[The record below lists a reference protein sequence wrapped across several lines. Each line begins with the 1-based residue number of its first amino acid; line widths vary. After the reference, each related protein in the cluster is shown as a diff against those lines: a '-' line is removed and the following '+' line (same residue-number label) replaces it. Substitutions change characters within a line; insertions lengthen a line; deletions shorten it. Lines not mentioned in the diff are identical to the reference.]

1 MAFLRWWHDKTC
13 FDWPKTKDKRMV
25 QGYHWCGVCKK
36 RVYEKPRLS
45 SDYLQYLLEEQTP

>member
-13 FDWPKTKDKRMV
+13 FDWPKTKDKRMA

-36 RVYEKPRLS
+36 KVYEKPRLS
-45 SDYLQYLLEEQTP
+45 SDYLQYSLKEPTT